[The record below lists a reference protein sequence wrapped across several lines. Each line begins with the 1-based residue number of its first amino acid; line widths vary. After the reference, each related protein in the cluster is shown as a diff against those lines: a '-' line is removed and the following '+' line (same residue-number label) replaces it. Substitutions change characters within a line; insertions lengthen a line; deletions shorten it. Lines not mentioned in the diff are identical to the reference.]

1 MISAARIPRDTPAA
15 GTATGTS
22 EAEKFFT
29 DIGNQVNSFL
39 KNNFNEDTLKNFQ
52 KESEQFLQ
60 KLGDGAKDLATKAQS
75 ELEKLKTNN
84 NQQ

>member
-1 MISAARIPRDTPAA
+1 MISAARVARDAPAA
-15 GTATGTS
+15 PETN

-60 KLGDGAKDLATKAQS
+60 KLGDGAKDLAAKAQT
-75 ELEKLKTNN
+75 ELEKMKAN
-84 NQQ
+84 NQN